1 MTVLIQLT
9 SYVLVKMLTGR
20 LSKKI
25 ISGNGTNYLII
36 KDNSTNSEWVN
47 YQTSGHMCP
56 KYKNSTRDPTY

>member
-36 KDNSTNSEWVN
+36 KDNSTTCTSEWVN

-56 KYKNSTRDPTY
+56 KKEEFN